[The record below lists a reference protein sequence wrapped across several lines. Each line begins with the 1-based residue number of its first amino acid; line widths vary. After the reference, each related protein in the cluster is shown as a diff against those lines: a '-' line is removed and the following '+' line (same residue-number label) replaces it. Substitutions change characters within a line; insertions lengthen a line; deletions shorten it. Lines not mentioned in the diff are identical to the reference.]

1 MASFLAHLSSAFHEN
16 SLEQD
21 EIAVTMLDPTINYHA
36 APAPAAPIPLPADKG
51 FNVVTEV
58 QVSGSKVKVKA
69 NCQDADKIHRSVMES
84 TAETQRQRQAAREA
98 TVRGSV
104 AALILGGIAGLA
116 VWRMTGHQAPKTVVP
131 LAGKINATRTT
142 VPRHALR
149 AYRAG
154 WNDGNNSKK

>member
-1 MASFLAHLSSAFHEN
+1 MASFLAHLSSAFHEG
-16 SLEQD
+16 SPEQI
-21 EIAVTMLDPTINYHA
+21 EIAKMLDPTINYHA
-36 APAPAAPIPLPADKG
+36 APAPPPADQSFG
-51 FNVVTEV
+51 FVLEA
-58 QVSGSKVKVKA
+58 GGVKVKT
-69 NCQDADKIHRSVMES
+69 NSGEIHHSVVES
-84 TAETQRQRQAAREA
+84 ALESQRQHQAAREA

-104 AALILGGIAGLA
+104 AALALTLGGIAGLA

-154 WNDGNNSKK
+154 WNDANNSKK